1 MQVITTRHGPGKLAT
16 RTFVASES
24 GFNVTSVIVM
34 GERECIL
41 VDCQWTR
48 ANAHRVIAEICET
61 GLELKAVY
69 VTHAHPDHYW
79 GLGEIH
85 RAFPGAKCYALPPV
99 CAVYHHQYQ
108 PKLDEWT
115 DIIGPK
121 NLCRLQCD
129 VLEPLEQ
136 DWLELEGERLE
147 IIRCTGDLLWNTVVW
162 IPSIRT
168 VIGSDVVFNQA
179 HPFTCEVTAAQRRDW
194 LRDLDGIDALKP
206 EVVIPG
212 HMREGCLLDRSG
224 VEFTRQ
230 YLLATEEELAR
241 TDSAAQFFYN
251 MFRRFPEATLV
262 KLSDEMNSEVFKG
275 GRPWE
280 WNEVPDP
287 DWMKVKSWEQVLP
300 AADKA

>member
-85 RAFPGAKCYALPPV
+85 RAFPDAKCYALPPV

-121 NLCRLQCD
+121 NLCRLQCE

-136 DWLELEGERLE
+136 DWLELDGRWYYFSPKASGTWKEGEMVKGKQTINDKVYYFAE
-147 IIRCTGDLLWNTVVW
+147 KTEG
-162 IPSIRT
+162 
-168 VIGSDVVFNQA
+168 
-179 HPFTCEVTAAQRRDW
+179 EV
-194 LRDLDGIDALKP
+194 K
-206 EVVIPG
+206 
-212 HMREGCLLDRSG
+212 EG
-224 VEFTRQ
+224 
-230 YLLATEEELAR
+230 
-241 TDSAAQFFYN
+241 
-251 MFRRFPEATLV
+251 
-262 KLSDEMNSEVFKG
+262 EMIS
-275 GRPWE
+275 
-280 WNEVPDP
+280 
-287 DWMKVKSWEQVLP
+287 
-300 AADKA
+300 